1 MSTDNTLIFVERVNF
16 GRKLDIRIAITHAD
30 GTISVFQPSTL
41 HRTHDLEAEHQ
52 EMGRPFISLKPESAQ
67 KLADELWNA
76 GVRPTQSLQSVGAS
90 EATGRHLNDMRAM
103 VAKLAKVELPK

>member
-16 GRKLDIRIAITHAD
+16 GRKLDIRMAITHAD

-41 HRTHDLEAEHQ
+41 HRVPEPDAHQ
-52 EMGRPFISLKPESAQ
+52 EMGSPFLSLKPDSAQ

-76 GVRPTQSLQSVGAS
+76 GVRPTQSLQSVGSS